1 MWDLPGACHE
11 ALLACHWR
19 PAELRRLTDRLYGGR
34 SKLDDP
40 ALLAAAVAQCAS
52 RNSLSMALQRA
63 LDRRHAEALRLGAA
77 RPDAAAMAAAWAE
90 ALHDGDVPA
99 ALWVTLSDARCD
111 DALCARVLQDLW
123 TLQGERV
130 ATRQAEAEDRRRLQ
144 AELAAARD
152 ELARQQQRHA
162 QRQADAAAAMAA
174 LQSELATL
182 RGQVQAQQARIDAL
196 QAQRA
201 PALSPAREALVQRVA
216 ALSRQLAALQP
227 RPVAE
232 APAPVPVV
240 AALEAATDSA
250 PVLPPEGLREA
261 RVLCVGGRSAQVP
274 HYRALVESQGGR
286 FMHHDG
292 GLEDNPHRLDAQL
305 AGADL
310 VLCQAGCLNHNAYA
324 RVKAHCKRHDK
335 PCVYLDAP
343 GMGRLLRGLAER
355 PLAG

>member
-11 ALLACHWR
+11 ALLACHWQ

-52 RNSLSMALQRA
+52 RNSLSMTLQRA

-77 RPDAAAMAAAWAE
+77 RPDAATLAAAWAA

-130 ATRQAEAEDRRRLQ
+130 ATRQAEAEDRRRQQ

-152 ELARQQQRHA
+152 DLARQQQRHHE
-162 QRQADAAAAMAA
+162 RQAETAAAMAA
-174 LQSELATL
+174 LQTELATL
-182 RGQVQAQQARIDAL
+182 RGQVQAQQARIEAL

-232 APAPVPVV
+232 APAPSV
-240 AALEAATDSA
+240 AEVRAVADPAPAMPPDS
-250 PVLPPEGLREA
+250 LREA